1 MKFKNLKKSIK
12 QQLFN
17 INFYTNSFIIF
28 EIRLFDVDLT
38 LLEVNWT
45 KESFSKQ
52 VFNKLKMFEFKNIK
66 FPNKVKFINSLSD
79 FIRYLYLL
87 IEKKNIYNVCLI
99 KIHFV
104 TITKNIKMLIDIFV
118 NEKIFYIFSIL
129 FFLFV
134 KKKVLVQTLTNLSF
148 PFIKV

>member
-17 INFYTNSFIIF
+17 TNFYTNSFIIF

>member
-104 TITKNIKMLIDIFV
+104 TITKNIKMFIDIFV